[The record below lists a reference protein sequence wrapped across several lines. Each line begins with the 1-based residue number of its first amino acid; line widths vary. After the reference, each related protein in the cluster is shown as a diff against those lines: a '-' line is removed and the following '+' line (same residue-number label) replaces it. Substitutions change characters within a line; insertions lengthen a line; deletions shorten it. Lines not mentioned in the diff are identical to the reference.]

1 MNTNYEEIMYG
12 ENLIIHY
19 KDTDTYVG
27 FAFANNDPDD
37 DMCSSDAY
45 NNIEAAKRW
54 IDSVVGKN

>member
-1 MNTNYEEIMYG
+1 MNTNYEEITYG

-27 FAFANNDPDD
+27 FVNGFDD
-37 DMCSSDAY
+37 DIRSSESY
-45 NNIEAAKRW
+45 NSIDAAKRW